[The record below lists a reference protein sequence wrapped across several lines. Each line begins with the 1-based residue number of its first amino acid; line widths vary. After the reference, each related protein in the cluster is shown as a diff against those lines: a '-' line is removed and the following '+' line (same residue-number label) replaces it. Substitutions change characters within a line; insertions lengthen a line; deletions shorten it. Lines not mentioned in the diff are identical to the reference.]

1 MSARVFSYLKT
12 FMQNVICS
20 IYLKHLAKCF
30 LVFIMQS
37 DFFVLIFLFKK
48 KEFPRIVIF
57 FLYRLL
63 YRRKQNKN

>member
-12 FMQNVICS
+12 FIQNVICS

-48 KEFPRIVIF
+48 KEFPGLSYFFIPFIV
-57 FLYRLL
+57 
-63 YRRKQNKN
+63 